1 LRARVGELETKLSSV
16 QGNLVAAN
24 NEHSELR
31 VAVGS
36 LCDALGVVLARAQ
49 EVPVREH
56 LSLAF
61 GQVRALMRDALHF
74 GVRCAFAVCRSH
86 YEVNLVA
93 LSDGYLDAPDEVL
106 DTTDAEA

>member
-1 LRARVGELETKLSSV
+1 V
-16 QGNLVAAN
+16 QGTLVAAN

-49 EVPVREH
+49 EVLVHER

-74 GVRCAFAVCRSH
+74 GVRRQQVS
-86 YEVNLVA
+86 L
-93 LSDGYLDAPDEVL
+93 
-106 DTTDAEA
+106 